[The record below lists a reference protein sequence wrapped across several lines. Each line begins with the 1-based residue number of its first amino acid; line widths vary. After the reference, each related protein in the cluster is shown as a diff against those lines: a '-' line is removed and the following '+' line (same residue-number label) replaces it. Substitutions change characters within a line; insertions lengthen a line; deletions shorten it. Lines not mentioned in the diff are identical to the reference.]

1 MDLGLRDKIA
11 VITGGSFG
19 IGPAV
24 ARALAAKGVHI
35 VVATHNSQRLGMAR
49 VEVASVAVAAAE
61 REFGGTDILIND
73 AGTGSS
79 ETIMDAVALPRRKC
93 SRMLSRCLT

>member
-11 VITGGSFG
+11 VITGGSIG

-24 ARALAAKGVHI
+24 AKGLAAKGVHI

-49 VEVASVAVAAAE
+49 VEVASVAE
-61 REFGGTDILIND
+61 SRGEGI
-73 AGTGSS
+73 
-79 ETIMDAVALPRRKC
+79 RR
-93 SRMLSRCLT
+93 